1 MAAISRYDLIV
12 IGSGPAG
19 EKAATTAA
27 SLGRR
32 VALVEKDPYIGGA
45 STNTGTL
52 PSKTFRET
60 SVALSGWKTRNLYGV
75 DVNLALH
82 RKATLQDFMYHEE
95 SVKVQ
100 ERSRV
105 RQELEDWKVDYVEG
119 LASFVDPQTLKVTGK
134 LGDQLVSAD
143 FILLATGSS
152 PVHPAIFDFKDNRIH
167 DSDEILSLECMPD
180 SIAVVGAG
188 VIGSEYA
195 CTFAALGVETHMLDG
210 RDALLSFLDR
220 EISVALT
227 KEFENLGIQFHRPVK
242 VTACVVQPNGK
253 VKLEC
258 DPGPPLEVDQ
268 VLVAAGRCS
277 NVEKLNLSAAGIT
290 PGARGLITVDANY
303 RTSVPH
309 IFAAGDIIGFPALAA
324 TSAEQGRIA
333 VHHAFS
339 ESSKLLLT
347 SVLPT
352 GIYTIPE
359 VSMIGE
365 TEESLKLK
373 NIPFVTGLAKYNQT
387 VRGQIIGSSSGFLNL
402 IFSADASMKLLGAH
416 CIGEIA
422 TEVIHI
428 GLLAMV
434 TGSGRELFEASCFNY
449 PTLGDLYKIATFD
462 ASCKQDG
469 AHRPKS

>member
-1 MAAISRYDLIV
+1 MSATIRYDLVV

-32 VALVEKDPYIGGA
+32 VALIEKDPYIGGA

-60 SVALSGWKTRNLYGV
+60 AVALSGWKTRSLYGV

-100 ERSRV
+100 ERTRV
-105 RQELEDWKVDYVEG
+105 REVLEGWKVDYVEG
-119 LASFVDPQTLKVTGK
+119 LASFVDPHTLSVAGK
-134 LGDQLVSAD
+134 LGDQLVAAD

-152 PVHPAIFDFKDNRIH
+152 PVRPAIFDFDDYRIH
-167 DSDEILSLECMPD
+167 DSDEILGLESMPG
-180 SIAVVGAG
+180 SIAIVGAG

-195 CTFAALGVETHMLDG
+195 CTFAALGVETHLIDG
-210 RDALLSFLDR
+210 RDILLSYLDR
-220 EISVALT
+220 EVSAALT
-227 KEFENLGIQFHRPVK
+227 EEFEELGIRFHRPVK
-242 VTACVVQPNGK
+242 VIGCAAQSDGK
-253 VKLEC
+253 MKLEC
-258 DPGPPLEVDQ
+258 DPGPPIEVDQ

-290 PGARGLITVDANY
+290 PGARGLITVDETY

-309 IFAAGDIIGFPALAA
+309 IFAAGDIIGFPSLAA
-324 TSAEQGRIA
+324 TSFEQGRIA

-339 ESSKLLLT
+339 ETSKLKLT
-347 SVLPT
+347 SILPT

-373 NIPFVTGLAKYNQT
+373 NIPYVSGHARYDQT
-387 VRGQIIGSSSGFLNL
+387 VRGQIIGESAGFLKL
-402 IFSADASMKLLGAH
+402 IFSDDESMKLLGAH
-416 CIGEIA
+416 CMGEIA

-434 TGSGRELFEASCFNY
+434 TGAGRDLFEASCFNY

-462 ASCKQDG
+462 ACCKQQ
-469 AHRPKS
+469 ATKNPKS

>member
-1 MAAISRYDLIV
+1 MSATSRYDLVV

-32 VALVEKDPYIGGA
+32 VVLIEKDPYIGGA

-60 SVALSGWKTRNLYGV
+60 SLALSGWKTRNLFGM
-75 DVNLALH
+75 DVNLSLH

-95 SVKVQ
+95 SVKMQ
-100 ERSRV
+100 ERARV
-105 RQELEDWKVDYVEG
+105 RAELEFWKVDYVEG
-119 LASFVDPQTLKVTGK
+119 MASFVDPQTLKVTGK
-134 LGDQLVSAD
+134 LGDQLVTAD

-152 PVHPAIFDFKDNRIH
+152 PMRPAIFDFADNRIH
-167 DSDEILSLECMPD
+167 DSDEILGLERLPG
-180 SIAVVGAG
+180 SIAIVGAG

-210 RDALLSFLDR
+210 RDILLSYLDR
-220 EISVALT
+220 EVSTALT
-227 KEFENLGIQFHRPVK
+227 KEFERLGILFHRPVK
-242 VTACVVQPNGK
+242 VIGCAVQPSGK

-277 NVEKLNLSAAGIT
+277 NVEKLNLTAAGIT
-290 PGARGLITVDANY
+290 PGPRGLIAVDETY

-309 IFAAGDIIGFPALAA
+309 IFAAGDIIGSPALAA

-339 ESSKLLLT
+339 ESSKLKLT
-347 SVLPT
+347 TVLPT

-373 NIPFVTGLAKYNQT
+373 NIPHVTGRADYNQT
-387 VRGQIIGSSSGFLNL
+387 VRGQIIGDSAGFLKL
-402 IFSADASMKLLGAH
+402 IFSDDEAMKLLGAH
-416 CIGEIA
+416 CMGEIA
-422 TEVIHI
+422 SEVIHI

-434 TGSGRELFEASCFNY
+434 TGAGRELFEASCFNY

-462 ASCKQDG
+462 AACKRGG
-469 AHRPKS
+469 AKRPNS